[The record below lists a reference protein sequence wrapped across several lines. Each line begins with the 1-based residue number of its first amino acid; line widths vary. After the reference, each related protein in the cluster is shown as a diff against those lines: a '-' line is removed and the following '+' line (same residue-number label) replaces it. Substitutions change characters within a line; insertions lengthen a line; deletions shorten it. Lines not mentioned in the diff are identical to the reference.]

1 MKTIGVLLLL
11 LMITFASC
19 SSSKYVVV
27 DATMEVKDGKVKFS
41 NKSQPVPLKDT
52 LADVKLIYKRN

>member
-19 SSSKYVVV
+19 SPRYVVV
-27 DATMEVKDGKVKFS
+27 DTTMEVKNGKVKFS

-52 LADVKLIYKRN
+52 LADVKLIYRRN